1 MSVVSISVK
10 NLPSKRAL
18 ELLAMLNDPNIYLE
32 TNKIIADAIKPYV
45 PKKTGALQQSVVIT
59 PKEISWGVGLD
70 DYAHYQ
76 YEGVVYEKNYPITKN
91 GVIVGWFS
99 KGTKTPTTREL
110 GGYFKG
116 SWKGWFFGYT
126 TGGSVKQWTKMY
138 EWQLKRETN
147 AKITKMLKAECRKRG
162 LNV

>member
-1 MSVVSISVK
+1 MSVVSISTK
-10 NLPSKRAL
+10 DLPSKKTI
-18 ELLAMLNDPNIYLE
+18 ELLKLLNDPDMYLE
-32 TNKIIADAIKPYV
+32 VNKIIAEAIKPYV

-70 DYAHYQ
+70 YAHYQ
-76 YEGVVYEKNYPITKN
+76 YEGVVYGKNYPITKDGN
-91 GVIVGWFS
+91 IVGWYS
-99 KGTKTPTTREL
+99 KGTKSPTTREL

-116 SWKGWFFGYT
+116 SWKGWFFGYSS
-126 TGGSVKQWTKMY
+126 GGSVKQWTKIY

-147 AKITKMLKAECRKRG
+147 VKITRMLKAECKRRG